1 MERNR
6 SRGSDSNV
14 SNEAQFIDTAMQNS
28 FDGSKCSRSDQ
39 ASFRAEKGDTY
50 MQNSFDR
57 GSDLNVSGEMAVDH
71 GNPFVQSMHGVGQ
84 RLGHSLNQERDSSD
98 RHKKEGKVSSDG
110 SKNSGKSRQEKIE
123 NSPTGSKLLKASS
136 FIEFK

>member
-57 GSDLNVSGEMAVDH
+57 GYDLNVSGEMSVDH

-84 RLGHSLNQERDSSD
+84 RLGHS
-98 RHKKEGKVSSDG
+98 
-110 SKNSGKSRQEKIE
+110 
-123 NSPTGSKLLKASS
+123 
-136 FIEFK
+136 

>member
-6 SRGSDSNV
+6 SQGSDSNV

-71 GNPFVQSMHGVGQ
+71 GNPFDQSMHGVGQ
-84 RLGHSLNQERDSSD
+84 RLSHSLNQERASSD
-98 RHKKEGKVSSDG
+98 RRKKEGRVSSDG
-110 SKNSGKSRQEKIE
+110 RKNCGKSRQEKIE
-123 NSPTGSKLLKASS
+123 NSPIGGKL
-136 FIEFK
+136 